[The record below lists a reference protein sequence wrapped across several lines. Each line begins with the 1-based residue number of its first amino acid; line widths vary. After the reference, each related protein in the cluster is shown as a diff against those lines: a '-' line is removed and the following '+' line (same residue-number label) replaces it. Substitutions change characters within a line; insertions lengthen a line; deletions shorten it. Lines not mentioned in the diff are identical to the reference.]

1 MRRHRRSIWASGP
14 LSLSAAVIC
23 GLICTAAAAAF
34 FAALIYWV
42 LRDMRFASALSGA
55 ALAAGAY
62 TAAFIYGKYRRRK
75 GLFGG
80 SLCGALIYIVLLI
93 CGIVF
98 LGEIT
103 GIKKLLLLTVFGAA
117 GGAAGVNSKRPKNL
131 RD

>member
-14 LSLSAAVIC
+14 LSLSAAVLC
-23 GLICTAAAAAF
+23 GLIFIAAATVF
-34 FAALIYWV
+34 FAALMYWI
-42 LRDMRFASALSGA
+42 LKDMRFSSALAGA

-62 TAAFIYGKYRRRK
+62 GAAFIYGKYRRRK

-80 SLCGALIYIVLLI
+80 SLCGAVIYGVLLV

-98 LGEIT
+98 LGELT

-117 GGAAGVNSKRPKNL
+117 GGAAGVNSKRPKRL